1 MREHGIELDSSMVGT
16 RLFE

>member
-1 MREHGIELDSSMVGT
+1 MREHGLELDSSMVGT